1 MKPITCVIAA
11 FLLAGNA
18 LCAAPADT
26 AAAGT
31 LEPAAGRFLV
41 ASRGLYGPYFS
52 KSVIYVLQHNSTGT
66 VGVIV
71 NRPLGRNVAEVL
83 PDMQTL
89 ELGGYPVYNGGP
101 VNPRIMVMLFRG
113 SYSTEL
119 ALHVSDDVYA
129 SSNTAMLAEI
139 KTTRKPGSELRM
151 FAGQASWAPGQLAR
165 ELGQGTWYVTE
176 GDPDALFAGD
186 ADYLWRK
193 LINRLDPQG
202 IMVRQQ
208 TDLMDAARL

>member
-1 MKPITCVIAA
+1 MKPITRVIAA
-11 FLLAGNA
+11 LLLAGNA
-18 LCAAPADT
+18 VWAAPAGTDGI
-26 AAAGT
+26 GT

-52 KSVIYVLQHNSTGT
+52 KSVIYLLQHNSTGT

-71 NRPLGRNVAEVL
+71 NRPLGRNVEEVL
-83 PDMQTL
+83 PDMTTL

-129 SSNTAMLAEI
+129 SSNSAILEQMMTEH
-139 KTTRKPGSELRM
+139 KPARELRM
-151 FAGQASWAPGQLAR
+151 FAGQAGWAPGQLAR
-165 ELGQGTWYVTE
+165 ELVQGSWYVTD
-176 GDPDALFAGD
+176 GDPDTLFAGGGND
-186 ADYLWRK
+186 LWRK
-193 LINRLDPQG
+193 LIDRLDPLG
-202 IMVRQQ
+202 ILVMEQFLPVP
-208 TDLMDAARL
+208 RL